1 MSSFKLR
8 VNKIMQNKLIVQ
20 KYGGTSLGDVNR
32 IEKVCDKII
41 SYAKKGNKLA
51 VVVSAMGDTTDELIE
66 LARKINPDPE
76 EREMDMLISTGEQIS
91 SALLAMAIHKKGYEA
106 ISFTGSQVGIITDK
120 YHTKAKIL
128 KIETDRIK
136 KELAAG
142 KIVII
147 AGFQGKSTKSEITT
161 LGRGGSDLSAV
172 ALAVALSADM
182 CEIYTDVEGIYTADP
197 RIIKNAKKL
206 SYITFDEMLELA
218 ARGAQVMQ
226 TRAVE
231 VGKKFNMPIYVK
243 SSFSEKEGTVIM
255 DKLPHIE
262 ESVVRGVALTENEA
276 KITVCD
282 VPDKPGIAAR
292 IFNYLARENVNIDMI
307 VQNVSHKKMT
317 DISFTVPKD
326 KITKTLKV
334 SKKIA
339 DSIGA
344 GGIISDEAIAKV
356 SVVGVGMKSQ
366 SGVAAKCFSCLAK
379 HKINIEMISTSEI
392 SISCVVKKDLG
403 KEALRVLHKEFGL
416 DKIKG

>member
-1 MSSFKLR
+1 
-8 VNKIMQNKLIVQ
+8 MQNKLIVQ
-20 KYGGTSLGDVNR
+20 KYGGSSVGDVNR
-32 IEKVCDKII
+32 IERVCDRII

-51 VVVSAMGDTTDELIE
+51 VVVSAMGDTTDELID

-91 SALLAMAIHKKGYEA
+91 SALLAMAIHKRGHEA

-142 KIVII
+142 KIVIV

-172 ALAVALSADM
+172 ALAVALNADM

-231 VGKKFNMPIYVK
+231 VGKKFNMPIYVR
-243 SSFSEKEGTVIM
+243 SSFSKKEGTIIM
-255 DKLPHIE
+255 DKRPHIE

-276 KITVCD
+276 KITICD

-292 IFNYLARENVNIDMI
+292 IFNDLARQNVNIDMI

-326 KITKTLKV
+326 TVAKTLKI

-339 DSIGA
+339 DNIGA

-366 SGVAAKCFSCLAK
+366 SGVAARCFSCLAK

-392 SISCVVKKDLG
+392 SISCVVKKELG
-403 KEALRVLHKEFGL
+403 KEALKVLHKEFGL
-416 DKIKG
+416 DKIKE